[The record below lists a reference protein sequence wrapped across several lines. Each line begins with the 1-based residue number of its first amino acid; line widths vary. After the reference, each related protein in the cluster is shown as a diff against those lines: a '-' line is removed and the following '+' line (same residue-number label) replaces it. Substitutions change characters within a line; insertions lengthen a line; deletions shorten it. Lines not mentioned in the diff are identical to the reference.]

1 VRIDV
6 WNNSE
11 RKLLYIKERRN
22 VSFPL
27 TFPPFSP
34 KMNFK
39 KARNSKQAGED

>member
-11 RKLLYIKERRN
+11 RKLSYIKERRN

-27 TFPPFSP
+27 TSPPLNP
-34 KMNFK
+34 KMNPK
-39 KARNSKQAGED
+39 EARNSKQADEN